1 MRPRSLGVKVK
12 HHWRRNV
19 ALELLGDTT
28 VPCYQTKVEANSGKA
43 WFIPFRYVGLGFLS
57 LIKHQGPDENQ
68 KMLLS
73 LPKTVS
79 NNRKLAFLLWSNKQ
93 EFDKVLDEIAVE
105 NFDGTH
111 LVIHME
117 NVRVLD
123 FQGAK
128 RVSYA
133 DFASARDWCT
143 VCMRISGGE
152 QGKIKKPLV
161 THVWITEWNWW
172 SEL

>member
-1 MRPRSLGVKVK
+1 M
-12 HHWRRNV
+12 
-19 ALELLGDTT
+19 
-28 VPCYQTKVEANSGKA
+28 
-43 WFIPFRYVGLGFLS
+43 
-57 LIKHQGPDENQ
+57 IKHQGPDENQ

-105 NFDGTH
+105 NFDRTH
-111 LVIHME
+111 LVIHMD
-117 NVRVLD
+117 NARVLD

-133 DFASARDWCT
+133 DFASARD
-143 VCMRISGGE
+143 
-152 QGKIKKPLV
+152 
-161 THVWITEWNWW
+161 
-172 SEL
+172 